1 MRIAILG
8 ARGQVG
14 RIITQ
19 RLQAE
24 IGFELILLSRKSQAD
39 KNFIQFNTEH
49 NDWKKLGKV
58 DVLINC
64 VGIIHESR
72 DDEFYKVHV
81 EVVKSILAN
90 RNRIGN
96 PRIIHISAL
105 GANSTHPIA
114 FLKTKGE
121 ADELM
126 ISNPDTYVLR
136 PSIICTSENMLVQKF
151 KWLLLM
157 SKFLMNRPIVPKGFL
172 KTRIQPVMPVDLAD
186 AVCKL
191 CTNDNEDRIID
202 VVGKDKMSFK
212 ELFALSDGSKKIIPI
227 EIPKSLVEPVTRNF
241 ISVWFPNLI
250 NYDQFQLLFN
260 DNVAEPDTLESLIQR
275 EVHSTLSFW
284 KKELKN

>member
-1 MRIAILG
+1 MRVAILG

-14 RIITQ
+14 KIITK
-19 RLQAE
+19 RLKNEQG
-24 IGFELILLSRKSQAD
+24 IELLLLSRKSNSD
-39 KNFIQFNTEH
+39 RNFIQFNTEH
-49 NDWKKLGKV
+49 NDWKKLGII

-72 DDEFYKVHV
+72 DDEFFKVHV

-96 PRIIHISAL
+96 PRLIHISAL
-105 GANSTHPIA
+105 GADASHPIA
-114 FLKTKGE
+114 FLRTKGE
-121 ADELM
+121 ADELI

-157 SKFLMNRPIVPKGFL
+157 SKFLLNRPIVPKGFL
-172 KTRIQPVMPVDLAD
+172 KTRIQPVMPDDLSD
-186 AVCKL
+186 AVCRL
-191 CTNDNEDRIID
+191 CTEPHTNRMIE

-212 ELFALSDGSKKIIPI
+212 ELFALSEGTQKIIPI

-241 ISVWFPNLI
+241 ISVWFPHLI

-260 DNVAEPDTLESLIQR
+260 DNVAEPKALELLIQR
-275 EVHSTLSFW
+275 EVQSTTGFW